1 MADLSDVERE
11 VMNVVVRAI
20 YPGGTTVPSITNGD
34 VKIYRGWP
42 SPVGLNADLAKGI
55 STVSI
60 FSDPKL
66 TRETTRYPRVW
77 RTSSITAPS
86 LTASTLGRTITFGG
100 IGGAGQVAGITVDTD
115 CYALTLSDSDT
126 PSSVAAFF
134 AKAIVGAIVTGPN
147 IVVPG
152 MGNLCCRVVGSGVSI
167 METRR
172 QEQRLV
178 VSIWCAD
185 PVSRDV
191 LAGNLD
197 CAFSPIDW
205 VHFSDGS
212 AGKLSYR
219 QTSEID
225 SSENASLY
233 RRDLC
238 YDIEYP
244 TIICKTSSEMLFGS
258 GVLTGLV
265 ADGASIASA
274 AAAAM
279 RPLLGAIRFDAWYD
293 PMDVIDQQCAAA
305 LSDAKWSMRL
315 PSNASVSSGGVSWPV
330 ADQAVIDGEIA
341 AAVTAGL
348 DFWAFDSYQPADG
361 LSRAL
366 DLYLRSPLRSHLQ
379 FCMLGQI
386 SNWSDPQAA
395 GGYSAVLL
403 RDLEMMGESGYLAT
417 ADGRPVYFVLDA
429 DAAQLSSL
437 PGNGIVDAIR
447 FVRRCAASRHMRDPY
462 IIWLSA
468 AALADYDNT
477 IAAREAGADAAGA
490 YACPRLSGETLT
502 YADLVRS
509 AEADWAAR
517 ARTGFSMIP
526 TAMTGWDQR
535 PLIETPQPFYPIAPG
550 LSASDYYLTGSD
562 ADIAQHISDLATFVA
577 ANSAAC
583 PVGIGLVYAWNELAE
598 GGWLMPTLSPN
609 GPDTSRASALGRQLS
624 SWRMP
629 DLRSVTFTA

>member
-20 YPGGTTVPSITNGD
+20 YPGGTTVSSITNGD

-42 SPVGLNADLAKGI
+42 SPIGLNADLAKGI
-55 STVSI
+55 STISI

-77 RTSSITAPS
+77 RTSTITAPS
-86 LTASTLGRTITFGG
+86 LTVSTLGRTITFGG
-100 IGGAGQVAGITVDTD
+100 IGGAGQVAGIRLAAD
-115 CYALTLSDSDT
+115 CYALTLNDSDT

-134 AKAIVGAIVTGPN
+134 AKTIVGAIVTGPS

-152 MGNLCCRVVGSGVSI
+152 AGDFSCRVVGSGVSI

-191 LAGNLD
+191 LASNLD
-197 CAFSPIDW
+197 RAFSLTDW
-205 VHFSDGS
+205 LQFNDGS

-238 YDIEYP
+238 YDVDYP
-244 TIICKTSSEMLFGS
+244 TIIRKTSSEMLFGA
-258 GVLTGLV
+258 GTLTGLV
-265 ADGASIASA
+265 AGGASTAPAGA
-274 AAAAM
+274 AV
-279 RPLLGAIRFDAWYD
+279 RPILGAIRFDAWYD
-293 PMDVIDQQCAAA
+293 PMDPIDQQCAAA
-305 LSDAKWSMRL
+305 LSDPDWSMRL
-315 PSNASVSSGGVSWPV
+315 PSNANVSSGGVNWPL
-330 ADQAVIDGEIA
+330 ADQAVIDGEIS

-348 DFWAFDSYQPADG
+348 DFWAFDSYQPTDG

-366 DLYLRSPLRSHLQ
+366 DLYLRSPFRSNLR

-386 SNWSDPQAA
+386 SNWSDPQGAD
-395 GGYSAVLL
+395 GYSAALL
-403 RDLEMMGESGYLAT
+403 RDLAMMGEAGYLAT

-429 DAAQLSSL
+429 DAAQVSSL
-437 PGNGIVDAIR
+437 PGNGIVDAIL
-447 FVRRCAASRHMRDPY
+447 FIRRCAASRQIRDPY

-509 AEADWAAR
+509 AEADWSAR
-517 ARTGFSMIP
+517 ARAGFSMIP

-535 PLIETPQPFYPIAPG
+535 PLIETPQPFYPIEPG
-550 LSASDYYLTGSD
+550 LSADDYYLTGSD
-562 ADIAQHISDLATFVA
+562 TEIAQHICDLATFVA
-577 ANSAAC
+577 VHSVAC

-598 GGWLMPTLSPN
+598 GGWLMPTSSQN

-624 SWRMP
+624 SWQMP
-629 DLRSVTFTA
+629 DRRSVIFTA